1 MRTVRCS
8 SRLLVGGLSGLG
20 GVFACQGVSACQ
32 GGLPAGDVSAC
43 QGVYTSPCG
52 QTDTCENITIPKLLL
67 RTIINSNY
75 SD

>member
-8 SRLLVGGLSGLG
+8 SRLLVGGCLAW

-67 RTIINSNY
+67 RTMINLNY